1 MVVFLPFWWSR
12 TPTFHFSL
20 FSGYIFVFLI
30 HYVSYFPCFLVFAYP
45 DISFLTFFGV
55 HFCFTHTLCF
65 IFSLLFSGFVPRY
78 FIFNFFRGT
87 RLLTLHLLWLQH
99 NPIHRKRTP
108 LFHFSLFSGYAPTHT
123 SLIVASAQSY
133 SPKTYPAISFFI
145 FLWVRTFSHF
155 TYCVFSTLLF
165 TENVPRHFIFYIS
178 LGTLLNCLTYFPP
191 PLCTK
196 GYRVALASTRY
207 PSTNSLT
214 FYIHISIYQY
224 SHFYISIFTFLY
236 INIHPY
242 CLPFRLSFGIRLLFA
257 SMNIFPIYAVIFI
270 YEYLP
275 HLCCHFYICTY
286 S

>member
-1 MVVFLPFWWSR
+1 MRERLNLCKTIVGIVKNSVGVVSRVKLFLLALFFLFH
-12 TPTFHFSL
+12 TTTFA
-20 FSGYIFVFLI
+20 
-30 HYVSYFPCFLVFAYP
+30 YFPICCGCFLAFLVVAYP
-45 DISFLTFFGV
+45 D
-55 HFCFTHTLCF
+55 
-65 IFSLLFSGFVPRY
+65 
-78 FIFNFFRGT
+78 
-87 RLLTLHLLWLQH
+87 
-99 NPIHRKRTP
+99 
-108 LFHFSLFSGYAPTHT
+108 
-123 SLIVASAQSY
+123 
-133 SPKTYPAISFFI
+133 ISFFI
-145 FLWVRTFSHF
+145 FLWVRTFSYI
-155 TYCVFSTLLF
+155 TYCGFSTLLF

-270 YEYLP
+270 YVLILDINSEFVGRLFSLP
-275 HLCCHFYICTY
+275 SSNSRLSSTTLSVHATSIACLMAFSTL
-286 S
+286 

>member
-55 HFCFTHTLCF
+55 HFRFTHTLCF
-65 IFSLLFSGFVPRY
+65 IFSLLFSG
-78 FIFNFFRGT
+78 
-87 RLLTLHLLWLQH
+87 
-99 NPIHRKRTP
+99 
-108 LFHFSLFSGYAPTHT
+108 
-123 SLIVASAQSY
+123 
-133 SPKTYPAISFFI
+133 
-145 FLWVRTFSHF
+145 
-155 TYCVFSTLLF
+155 C
-165 TENVPRHFIFYIS
+165 VPRHFIFYIS

-236 INIHPY
+236 INIHTY

-257 SMNIFPIYAVIFI
+257 SMNIFHIYAVIFI
-270 YEYLP
+270 YVLILDINSEFVGRLFSLP
-275 HLCCHFYICTY
+275 SSNSRLSSTTLSVHATSIACLMAFSTL
-286 S
+286 

>member
-1 MVVFLPFWWSR
+1 MAL
-12 TPTFHFSL
+12 
-20 FSGYIFVFLI
+20 
-30 HYVSYFPCFLVFAYP
+30 YP
-45 DISFLTFFGV
+45 AISFFAFFGV
-55 HFCFTHTLCF
+55 CFCLSHTLCF
-65 IFSLLFSGFVPRY
+65 MFSLLFSGR
-78 FIFNFFRGT
+78 
-87 RLLTLHLLWLQH
+87 
-99 NPIHRKRTP
+99 
-108 LFHFSLFSGYAPTHT
+108 
-123 SLIVASAQSY
+123 
-133 SPKTYPAISFFI
+133 
-145 FLWVRTFSHF
+145 
-155 TYCVFSTLLF
+155 
-165 TENVPRHFIFYIS
+165 VPRHFIFYIS

-270 YEYLP
+270 YVLILDINSEFVGRLFSLP
-275 HLCCHFYICTY
+275 SSNSRLSSTTLSVHATSIACLMAFSTL
-286 S
+286 

>member
-1 MVVFLPFWWSR
+1 MGVVGRVKLFLLALFFLFH
-12 TPTFHFSL
+12 TTTFA
-20 FSGYIFVFLI
+20 
-30 HYVSYFPCFLVFAYP
+30 YFPICCGCFLAFLVVTYP

-55 HFCFTHTLCF
+55 HFRFTHTLCF
-65 IFSLLFSGFVPRY
+65 IFSLLFGGR
-78 FIFNFFRGT
+78 
-87 RLLTLHLLWLQH
+87 
-99 NPIHRKRTP
+99 
-108 LFHFSLFSGYAPTHT
+108 
-123 SLIVASAQSY
+123 
-133 SPKTYPAISFFI
+133 
-145 FLWVRTFSHF
+145 
-155 TYCVFSTLLF
+155 
-165 TENVPRHFIFYIS
+165 VPRHFIFYIS

-257 SMNIFPIYAVIFI
+257 SMNIFSIYAVIFI
-270 YEYLP
+270 YVLILDINSEFVGRLFSLP
-275 HLCCHFYICTY
+275 SSNSRLSSTTLSVHATSIACLMAFSTL
-286 S
+286 

>member
-1 MVVFLPFWWSR
+1 MLYFFCSIPQ
-12 TPTFHFSL
+12 HFA
-20 FSGYIFVFLI
+20 
-30 HYVSYFPCFLVFAYP
+30 YFPICCGCFLAFLVVAYP

-55 HFCFTHTLCF
+55 HFRFTHTLCF
-65 IFSLLFSGFVPRY
+65 IFSLLFM
-78 FIFNFFRGT
+78 
-87 RLLTLHLLWLQH
+87 WLC
-99 NPIHRKRTP
+99 TP
-108 LFHFSLFSGYAPTHT
+108 LFHFLYFSGYAPPHT
-123 SLIVASAQSY
+123 SLIVASAHSY
-133 SPKTYPAISFFI
+133 SPKTYPNIFI
-145 FLWVRTFSHF
+145 F
-155 TYCVFSTLLF
+155 
-165 TENVPRHFIFYIS
+165 NIS
-178 LGTLLNCLTYFPP
+178 RGTLLNCLTYFPP

-224 SHFYISIFTFLY
+224 SHFYISIFILTA
-236 INIHPY
+236 
-242 CLPFRLSFGIRLLFA
+242 CLFASPLAYGYFFA

>member
-108 LFHFSLFSGYAPTHT
+108 LFHFLYFSGYAPSHT
-123 SLIVASAQSY
+123 SLIVASAHSY
-133 SPKTYPAISFFI
+133 SPKTYLNIL
-145 FLWVRTFSHF
+145 FLPFLGVQPST
-155 TYCVFSTLLF
+155 TPSTL
-165 TENVPRHFIFYIS
+165 
-178 LGTLLNCLTYFPP
+178 FPP
-191 PLCTK
+191 PRTK
-196 GYRVALASTRY
+196 AYSGGVSPQSMLSLAS
-207 PSTNSLT
+207 L
-214 FYIHISIYQY
+214 
-224 SHFYISIFTFLY
+224 
-236 INIHPY
+236 
-242 CLPFRLSFGIRLLFA
+242 A
-257 SMNIFPIYAVIFI
+257 FPIVFR
-270 YEYLP
+270 
-275 HLCCHFYICTY
+275 
-286 S
+286 

>member
-1 MVVFLPFWWSR
+1 MRERLNLCKTIVGIVKNSVGVVGRVKLFLLALFFLFH
-12 TPTFHFSL
+12 TTTFA
-20 FSGYIFVFLI
+20 
-30 HYVSYFPCFLVFAYP
+30 YFPICCGCFLAFLVGVYP
-45 DISFLTFFGV
+45 DISFFAFFGV
-55 HFCFTHTLCF
+55 RA
-65 IFSLLFSGFVPRY
+65 FSY
-78 FIFNFFRGT
+78 I
-87 RLLTLHLLWLQH
+87 
-99 NPIHRKRTP
+99 
-108 LFHFSLFSGYAPTHT
+108 
-123 SLIVASAQSY
+123 
-133 SPKTYPAISFFI
+133 
-145 FLWVRTFSHF
+145 
-155 TYCVFSTLLF
+155 TYCGFSTLLF